1 MYPRVNINLYKI
13 VVMAYKLRSLTK
25 AAKKLMISQ
34 SAVSQNVKNLESQ
47 LNCKLFK
54 MTTKEIKPTHIANAI
69 FEKIDTALNTIGEC
83 ESMVN
88 NNDYE
93 GNINIGVQSFIF
105 NAYLVNIIVG
115 FIKKYPKININIIDK
130 SSSNMLDML
139 KKEDIDFIFDID
151 NPTNV
156 NSKYK
161 IDILSNIN
169 SVLVVKNTDSRNFL
183 SKQDILGSHFVI
195 STTNS
200 QSFLTLCNNI
210 NDFKLA
216 KITCAFTTEN
226 ILSLVRAGVGIG
238 LVPNVCAKKNNGIKI
253 INTDFD
259 MPSTKLWVCYERDG
273 LSRVGK
279 KLLDFIK
286 TYYI

>member
-1 MYPRVNINLYKI
+1 MYPRVNINLYKSF
-13 VVMAYKLRSLTK
+13 VMAYKLRSLTK

-130 SSSNMLDML
+130 SSSTMLDML

-183 SKQDILGSHFVI
+183 SKQK
-195 STTNS
+195 
-200 QSFLTLCNNI
+200 Q
-210 NDFKLA
+210 
-216 KITCAFTTEN
+216 
-226 ILSLVRAGVGIG
+226 
-238 LVPNVCAKKNNGIKI
+238 NV
-253 INTDFD
+253 
-259 MPSTKLWVCYERDG
+259 
-273 LSRVGK
+273 
-279 KLLDFIK
+279 
-286 TYYI
+286 